1 MNQIFLPSLLSLNIR
16 NFSLY
21 PNNGGL
27 DFHYDFKNGLNLFVG
42 GNGTGKTTLTKLIK
56 FALIGHYRE
65 QTDTSI
71 YKGVERIKRPE
82 YPKNYYRNRM
92 DDGFANNNLAE
103 VTLTFNINNS
113 EFSVTRNLYDISLT
127 KATVKKSG
135 KTIKLEGVVISQE
148 KYEKLSEKEK
158 QKHLQF
164 KYEELVTEAA
174 QFGSFDGLIFFV
186 NEILYFGED
195 RNLIL
200 WDWNIQEELSSKYF
214 NDPALDTKRSKLK
227 LKQKNFDT
235 QARQTSEEIK
245 AITDAINQAEKAGS
259 DKNLSGKDAYVSLND
274 LKTKLDKEEAKIL
287 SLQKERVECTEQRKY
302 LNSMRIKISQQ
313 LNELENDI
321 KIEEGKVHDIIWRN
335 KNPKYEVYQKH
346 LKNNRA
352 CPACNQALSDKEFSK
367 VYETGEDC
375 FVCHK
380 PLKSN
385 TAKSPKLLKLSQ
397 ELEKKQNEQVNT
409 ERKIT
414 EIEKKLD
421 DLDSAYNK
429 LDVSVFNLKT
439 EIRKLDFE
447 INQDQSKNKGKEPSP
462 DDFKRKLQL
471 VIKELEEKKKK
482 YQEESKNYGDEVAKI
497 NKQMNDMQV
506 KIVSELSK
514 IFSKFASNFLGIE
527 CVLVNEDVVV
537 EKGRRIKVFLPRVG
551 KEIQPRE
558 EEEAFSE
565 SQRFFVDLSFRMSLL
580 NYFYKEPAFFICETP
595 DSSLD
600 ISYERNA
607 AEVFLEYLKQKNA
620 LVITSNLNNSDFL
633 SYILKNAPDKNH
645 INLLKIGRISNIQSD
660 SKILIQTNEKIEK
673 LIYDRR

>member
-1 MNQIFLPSLLSLNIR
+1 MNQIFLPSLLNLHIR

-56 FALIGHYRE
+56 FALIGHYKE

-92 DDGFANNNLAE
+92 ESTFANNNLAE
-103 VTLTFNINNS
+103 VTLNFKINDI
-113 EFSVTRNLYDISLT
+113 EFSVTRNLYDIKLTNATFKKGGRLT
-127 KATVKKSG
+127 KIDG
-135 KTIKLEGVVISQE
+135 EIIHQD
-148 KYEKLSEKEK
+148 KYEKLTEKEK

-164 KYEELVTEAA
+164 KYEVLVTEAA
-174 QFGSFDGLIFFV
+174 KFGSFDGIIFFV

-245 AITDAINQAEKAGS
+245 AITDAISAAEKGNTGENATT
-259 DKNLSGKDAYVSLND
+259 KDAYALLNE
-274 LKTKLDKEEAKIL
+274 LKLKLDKEEAKIL
-287 SLQKERVECTEQRKY
+287 ILQKERVECTERRKY
-302 LNSMRIKISQQ
+302 LNSTRIKISQQ
-313 LNELENDI
+313 INEFENDI

-335 KNPKYEVYQKH
+335 KNPKYEIYQKH
-346 LKNNRA
+346 LKNNHT
-352 CPACNQALSDKEFSK
+352 CPACNQALSAKEFSK
-367 VYETGEDC
+367 VYNTGEDC

-385 TAKSPKLLKLSQ
+385 SVKSPKLLKLSI
-397 ELEKKQNEQVNT
+397 EVEKKRNEQVNT
-409 ERKIT
+409 EREIT
-414 EIEKKLD
+414 EIEKRLD
-421 DLDSAYNK
+421 DLDNAYNK
-429 LDVSVFNLKT
+429 LDVAVFNLKT

-462 DDFKRKLQL
+462 NDFKRKLQL
-471 VIKELEEKKKK
+471 VIKELEERKKK

-497 NKQMNDMQV
+497 NKQMNEKQA
-506 KIVSELSK
+506 KILLELSK

-527 CVLVNEDVVV
+527 CVLASEDVVV
-537 EKGRRIKVFLPRVG
+537 EKGRKIRVFLPRVG
-551 KEIQPRE
+551 KEIEPRDDK
-558 EEEAFSE
+558 EAFSE
-565 SQRFFVDLSFRMSLL
+565 SQRFFVDLSFRMCLL

-607 AEVFLEYLKQKNA
+607 AEVFLQYLKQKNA

-645 INLLKIGRISNIQSD
+645 INLLTIGRVSNIQSD
-660 SKILIQTNEKIEK
+660 SKILSQTNEKIEK